1 MFDGSVAG
9 NITAV
14 VAFVEGLVSF
24 FSPCVIPLLPIY
36 LGYLSGNLEE
46 EKPSRKR
53 TLLFTITF
61 ILGIF
66 TALLLLNA
74 SISWIS
80 VFFKDASVWFMRIGG
95 IGIIV
100 LGLIQLGVFKI
111 PFLQRSFHINFG
123 FAGKRMNL
131 VLAFLM
137 GFTFSF
143 SWTPCIGPA
152 LASILI
158 MASSSGSFL
167 TSTFYVAVYAIGFS
181 LPFLIISFFSKEV
194 IQFIRKQETVMQV
207 IVKLGAV
214 ILIVM
219 GCMMSFGQ
227 LSVLGGGANSDTS
240 NTSDTSNKDEDQV
253 SAAPQF
259 TLKDQNGESVS
270 LSNYEGK
277 VVYLNFW
284 GTWCGVCRNELTDM
298 KALYE
303 TYKDSDEVAV
313 VTIVNPGGQEQDEAG
328 IKAFLEENEIPFPV
342 LFDTD
347 STVFA
352 QYGIRSFPTLFMIN
366 KDQTIFGYLSGG
378 IDLDTMESIIQ
389 QTLNGKMEK

>member
-167 TSTFYVAVYAIGFS
+167 TSTFYVAIYAIGFS

-240 NTSDTSNKDEDQV
+240 NTSDTSNKEEDQV

-270 LSNYEGK
+270 LSDYEGK

-378 IDLDTMESIIQ
+378 IDLDTMENIIQ
-389 QTLNGKMEK
+389 QTLNEKMEK

>member
-9 NITAV
+9 NISAA
-14 VAFVEGLVSF
+14 VAFIEGLISF

-53 TLLFTITF
+53 TLLFTMTF
-61 ILGIF
+61 IAGIF

-80 VFFKDASVWFMRIGG
+80 IFFKDTSVWFMRIGG
-95 IGIIV
+95 ICIIV
-100 LGLIQLGVFKI
+100 LGFIQLGVFKI
-111 PFLQRSFHINFG
+111 PYLQRTFHINFQ

-131 VLAFLM
+131 FLAFVM

-143 SWTPCIGPA
+143 SWTPCIGPS

-158 MASSSGSFL
+158 MASSAGSFL
-167 TSTFYVAVYAIGFS
+167 HSTLLVIVYAIGFA
-181 LPFLIISFFSKEV
+181 LPFLVISFFSKEV
-194 IQFIRKQETVMQV
+194 ISFLRKQETVMQV
-207 IVKLGAV
+207 IVKLGA
-214 ILIVM
+214 ILLIVM
-219 GCMMSFGQ
+219 GLLMSFGQ
-227 LSVLGGGANSDTS
+227 LSVLGGASSS
-240 NTSDTSNKDEDQV
+240 NTSTKDETSGDAQDTSI
-253 SAAPQF
+253 APQF
-259 TLKDQNGESVS
+259 TLEDQHGNTVS
-270 LSNYEGK
+270 LSDYEGK

-284 GTWCGVCRNELTDM
+284 GTWCGVCRSELPDM

-303 TYKDSDEVAV
+303 KYKDSDEVAV
-313 VTIVNPGGQEQDEAG
+313 VTLVNPDGQEQDVEG
-328 IKAFLEENEIPFPV
+328 IKAFLEENDITFPV

-347 STVFA
+347 AIAFS

-378 IDLDTMESIIQ
+378 IDLETMENVIQ
-389 QTLNGKMEK
+389 QTLDGKMEK

>member
-240 NTSDTSNKDEDQV
+240 NTSDTSNKEEDQV

-270 LSNYEGK
+270 LSDYEGK

-378 IDLDTMESIIQ
+378 IDLDTMENIIQ

>member
-53 TLLFTITF
+53 TLLFTMTF
-61 ILGIF
+61 IIGIF

-80 VFFKDASVWFMRIGG
+80 MFFQDASAWFMRIGG
-95 IGIIV
+95 ICIIL
-100 LGLIQLGVFKI
+100 LGLIQLGIFKI
-111 PFLQRSFHINFG
+111 PFLQRTFHINFS

-131 VLAFLM
+131 VLAFVM

-158 MASSSGSFL
+158 MASNAGSFL
-167 TSTFYVAVYAIGFS
+167 TSTFLVVVYAIGFS

-207 IVKLGAV
+207 IVKLGA
-214 ILIVM
+214 ILLIIM
-219 GCMMSFGQ
+219 GLMMSLGQ
-227 LSVLGGGANSDTS
+227 LSILGGGGNTTT
-240 NTSDTSNKDEDQV
+240 NTSDTSNNDEQDTN
-253 SAAPQF
+253 AAPQF
-259 TLKDQNGESVS
+259 TLQGQSGETIS
-270 LSNYEGK
+270 LSDYEGK

-303 TYKDSDEVAV
+303 KYKDSEEVAV
-313 VTIVNPGGQEQDEAG
+313 VTVVNPGGQEQDIDG
-328 IKAFLEENEIPFPV
+328 IKAFLEENEIAFPV
-342 LFDTD
+342 LFDTE
-347 STVFA
+347 SVVFA
-352 QYGIRSFPTLFMIN
+352 QYGIRSFPTVFMIN

-378 IDLDTMESIIQ
+378 IDLDTMENIIQ
-389 QTLNGKMEK
+389 QTMEGKMEK

>member
-9 NITAV
+9 NISAA
-14 VAFVEGLVSF
+14 VAFIEGLISF

-53 TLLFTITF
+53 TLLFTMTF
-61 ILGIF
+61 IAGIF

-80 VFFKDASVWFMRIGG
+80 IFFKDTSVWFMRIGG
-95 IGIIV
+95 ICIIV
-100 LGLIQLGVFKI
+100 LGFIQLGVFKI
-111 PFLQRSFHINFG
+111 PYLQRTFHINFQ

-131 VLAFLM
+131 FLAFLM

-158 MASSSGSFL
+158 MASSAGSFL
-167 TSTFYVAVYAIGFS
+167 HSTLLVIVYAIGFA
-181 LPFLIISFFSKEV
+181 LPFLVISFFSKEV
-194 IQFIRKQETVMQV
+194 ISFIRKQETVMQV
-207 IVKLGAV
+207 IVKLGA
-214 ILIVM
+214 ILLIVM
-219 GCMMSFGQ
+219 GLLMSFGQ
-227 LSVLGGGANSDTS
+227 LSMLGGASSS
-240 NTSDTSNKDEDQV
+240 NTSPKDGTSDDAQDTSI
-253 SAAPQF
+253 APQF
-259 TLKDQNGESVS
+259 TLEDQHGNKVS
-270 LSNYEGK
+270 LSDYEGK

-284 GTWCGVCRNELTDM
+284 GTWCGVCRSELPDM

-303 TYKDSDEVAV
+303 KYKDSDEVAV
-313 VTIVNPGGQEQDEAG
+313 VTLVNPGGQEQNVEG
-328 IKAFLEENEIPFPV
+328 IKAFLEENDITFPV

-347 STVFA
+347 AIAFS

-378 IDLDTMESIIQ
+378 IDLETMEKVIQ
-389 QTLNGKMEK
+389 QTLDGKMEK

>member
-14 VAFVEGLVSF
+14 FAFVEGLVSF

-46 EKPSRKR
+46 DKPSRKR

-74 SISWIS
+74 SVSWIS

-100 LGLIQLGVFKI
+100 LGLIQLGIFKI

-167 TSTFYVAVYAIGFS
+167 TSTFYVAIYAIGFS

-227 LSVLGGGANSDTS
+227 LSVLGGGTNSDTA
-240 NTSDTSNKDEDQV
+240 NTSDTSNQEKEQT

-270 LSNYEGK
+270 LSDYEGK
-277 VVYLNFW
+277 VIYLNFW
-284 GTWCGVCRNELTDM
+284 GTWCGVCRNELSDM

-378 IDLDTMESIIQ
+378 IDLDTMENIIQ